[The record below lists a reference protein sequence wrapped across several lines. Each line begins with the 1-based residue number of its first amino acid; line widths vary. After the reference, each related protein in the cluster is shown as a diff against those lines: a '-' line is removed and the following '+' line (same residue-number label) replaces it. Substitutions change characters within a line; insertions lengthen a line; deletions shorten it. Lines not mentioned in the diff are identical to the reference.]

1 MSLGCFE
8 MLLLRSV
15 SMFGSAAV
23 DELAVDPVVAGHAVG
38 SDGGAI
44 SVVVGAV
51 AVDIDRGC
59 GVVVD
64 HSAVG
69 VNASS
74 VHDDVVALILVVYG
88 SGNANGI
95 GHNGGCAGRGAGDE
109 DTDRCNRGGDIR
121 SAEGEAA
128 VNFSAVHAGLEI
140 CDLESSRTLADHAA
154 TGKLGLE
161 CVKLIL
167 VTVGSDE
174 DPLYAIIVYGI
185 GHEGGGLA
193 RIVVEDHQEAS
204 FIGFSY
210 IRLICSLIHDRWGT
224 S

>member
-1 MSLGCFE
+1 
-8 MLLLRSV
+8 
-15 SMFGSAAV
+15 MFGSAAV

-69 VNASS
+69 VNAGS
-74 VHDDVVALILVVYG
+74 VHDDVVGLILVVYG
-88 SGNANGI
+88 SGNANGA
-95 GHNGGCAGRGAGDE
+95 GHNGGCADRGAGDE

-154 TGKLGLE
+154 AGKLGLE

-193 RIVVEDHQEAS
+193 RIVVEDHQKAS

>member
-8 MLLLRSV
+8 LVFMLSV
-15 SMFGSAAV
+15 SLFGSAAV
-23 DELAVDPVVAGHAVG
+23 DELAVTPVVAGHAVG
-38 SDGGAI
+38 RDGGAVG
-44 SVVVGAV
+44 VVVRAV

-59 GVVVD
+59 GVIVD

-69 VNASS
+69 VNAGS
-74 VHDDVVALILVVYG
+74 VHDDVVGLIFVIYG
-88 SGNANGI
+88 RGNANGV
-95 GHNGGCAGRGAGDE
+95 GHDGGCAGRGAGDK

-128 VNFSAVHAGLEI
+128 VNFPAVHAGLEVR
-140 CDLESSRTLADHAA
+140 DLESIRALADHTAA
-154 TGKLGLE
+154 GKLGLE

-174 DPLYAIIVYGI
+174 DPLYAITVYGI
-185 GHEGGGLA
+185 GHEGGALA
-193 RIVVEDHQEAS
+193 LIVVEDHQEAS

>member
-15 SMFGSAAV
+15 SMFGSVAV

-69 VNASS
+69 VNAGS
-74 VHDDVVALILVVYG
+74 VHDDVVGLILVVYG
-88 SGNANGI
+88 TGRFPLSPHWGVLKWI
-95 GHNGGCAGRGAGDE
+95 GGFFGGEIIFRMCMIISCPTFCMCGDLPFV
-109 DTDRCNRGGDIR
+109 
-121 SAEGEAA
+121 A
-128 VNFSAVHAGLEI
+128 L
-140 CDLESSRTLADHAA
+140 
-154 TGKLGLE
+154 
-161 CVKLIL
+161 
-167 VTVGSDE
+167 
-174 DPLYAIIVYGI
+174 
-185 GHEGGGLA
+185 
-193 RIVVEDHQEAS
+193 RIVFAV
-204 FIGFSY
+204 
-210 IRLICSLIHDRWGT
+210 
-224 S
+224 